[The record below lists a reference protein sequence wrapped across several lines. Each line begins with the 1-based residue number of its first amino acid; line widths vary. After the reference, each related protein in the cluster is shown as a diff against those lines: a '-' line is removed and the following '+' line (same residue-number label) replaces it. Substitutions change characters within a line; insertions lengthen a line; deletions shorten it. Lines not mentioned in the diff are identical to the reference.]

1 MSFAPPPPRRRRP
14 HSRGALSLPQARIPP
29 AASQWAFHGRRHL
42 PTSLSLL
49 LLLLCVF
56 VLLRCCCW
64 CAGRPPPRR
73 TGLLEE
79 VTAAPS
85 ESQRWAK
92 PAAAEF
98 DGHLVLGPAR
108 GGRNR
113 RMRDLVACLRGL
125 IGDAELRPPP
135 PPPPAEAMAILGT
148 GRVDL
153 VVQPPPWRD
162 DMSG

>member
-1 MSFAPPPPRRRRP
+1 
-14 HSRGALSLPQARIPP
+14 
-29 AASQWAFHGRRHL
+29 
-42 PTSLSLL
+42 
-49 LLLLCVF
+49 
-56 VLLRCCCW
+56 
-64 CAGRPPPRR
+64 
-73 TGLLEE
+73 

-92 PAAAEF
+92 PAAADF
-98 DGHLVLGPAR
+98 DGHLVLRPAR

-135 PPPPAEAMAILGT
+135 PPPPAEAMAIRVGT

-153 VVQPPPWRD
+153 VVGQPPQDGAGLAGGAGLRIEVPRCRD
-162 DMSG
+162 DMDMSG